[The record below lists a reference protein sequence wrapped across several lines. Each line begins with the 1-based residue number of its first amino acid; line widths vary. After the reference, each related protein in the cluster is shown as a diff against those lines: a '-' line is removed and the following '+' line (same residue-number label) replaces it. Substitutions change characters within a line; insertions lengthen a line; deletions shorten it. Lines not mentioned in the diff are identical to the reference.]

1 MKLKGVIF
9 EDFVNYK
16 LPSMVLE
23 FPKCTFKCDKECGI
37 PICQNSSLVNEPDIE
52 VDTYELVRRY
62 VENPITHAV
71 VAQGLEPFDSY
82 SDLCSFIDVLR
93 FAFHCSDPVIIYTGY
108 NVDEIA
114 RDLEELEILY
124 DNIIVKF
131 GRFIPGHTPHYDS
144 VLGVNLASDNQYA
157 ERIS

>member
-37 PICQNSSLVNEPDIE
+37 PVCQNSSLVNEPDIE

-62 VENPITHAV
+62 VDNPITHAV
-71 VAQGLEPFDSY
+71 IAQGLEPFDSFQ
-82 SDLCSFIDVLR
+82 DLHWFIDVLR
-93 FAFHCSDPVIIYTGY
+93 ITFHCLDPVVIYTGY
-108 NVDEIA
+108 NKEEIETQIS
-114 RDLEELEILY
+114 RLIPYE
-124 DNIIVKF
+124 NIIIKY
-131 GRFIPGHTPHYDS
+131 GRFIPGYAPHYDS
-144 VLGVNLASDNQYA
+144 VLGVKLASDNQYA

>member
-62 VENPITHAV
+62 VDNPITHAV
-71 VAQGLEPFDSY
+71 IAQGLEPFDSFP
-82 SDLCSFIDVLR
+82 DLHWFICVLR
-93 FAFHCSDPVIIYTGY
+93 EVFYCSDPVVIYTGY
-108 NVDEIA
+108 NKDEIQMQINELIY
-114 RDLEELEILY
+114 LE
-124 DNIIVKF
+124 NIIIKF
-131 GRFIPGHTPHYDS
+131 GRFIPGYTPHYDS